1 MFSFFTRTVQQL
13 FFTQQLVPLLRAMAA
28 AVFSRIRGPTIAT
41 KGLFLIFSLLCLASV
56 ASSQA
61 SEEQR
66 ILEAIKQGIKDT
78 NRWKAED
85 KYRKETITILLDLSS
100 SLTHKGQLELFQ
112 ETLQRAV
119 NFEERLK
126 ARNTKIFQM
135 VTREIDELLENYT
148 RQVKLEMLLEE
159 SPPIQEMN
167 EINLRL
173 VKNGKICMDKKKTLL
188 DESRT
193 VKILG
198 GVITIFHLIWQ
209 NVVVNTEFLWFYDN
223 DSLI

>member
-1 MFSFFTRTVQQL
+1 
-13 FFTQQLVPLLRAMAA
+13 
-28 AVFSRIRGPTIAT
+28 
-41 KGLFLIFSLLCLASV
+41 
-56 ASSQA
+56 
-61 SEEQR
+61 
-66 ILEAIKQGIKDT
+66 
-78 NRWKAED
+78 
-85 KYRKETITILLDLSS
+85 
-100 SLTHKGQLELFQ
+100 
-112 ETLQRAV
+112 
-119 NFEERLK
+119 
-126 ARNTKIFQM
+126 M

-198 GVITIFHLIWQ
+198 GVITIFHLLWQ